1 MKPIFLLLLF
11 CSFTTKHSLTEK
23 YYVTFVKGSV
33 IVSKTKLPV
42 KIGDVLTD
50 DDRLIFKDLSSK
62 VSCIH
67 PTKGRYDITP
77 LKGKS
82 NADNEL
88 VAMLKSSLT
97 HSAVNYSLSTR
108 SIGFDGN
115 DPLVY
120 FKAIETQGRIL
131 FIENEPFSVK
141 TSYKMDD
148 KNFFFIQF
156 EDNGTTVAH
165 KIKQNNFQLFF
176 SKENF
181 LTSLGIPVETASIFY
196 QSYDN
201 GLSNS
206 TIIADFKPVLATKE
220 EISNEINLIEKVAA
234 SKDKKKVKSE
244 IVNHLFDNYGKI
256 DAERLMIF
264 TYFKN

>member
-1 MKPIFLLLLF
+1 MKHIFLLLLF
-11 CSFTTKHSLTEK
+11 CSFTTKNSLTEK

-42 KIGDVLTD
+42 KIGDVLTEED
-50 DDRLIFKDLSSK
+50 KLIFKDLSSK

-77 LKGKS
+77 IKAKS
-82 NADNEL
+82 SGDNEL
-88 VAMLKSSLT
+88 VAILKSNLT

-115 DPLVY
+115 DPLLY
-120 FKAIETQGRIL
+120 FKALETQGRIL
-131 FIENEPFSVK
+131 FIENEPFLVK
-141 TSYKMDD
+141 ATYKMDD

-181 LTSLGIPVETASIFY
+181 LTSSGIPVETASICY
-196 QSYDN
+196 QSYVN
-201 GLSNS
+201 GHSNS
-206 TIIADFKPVLATKE
+206 TVIADFKPIIATKE
-220 EISNEINLIEKVAA
+220 EISNEINLIEKIVV

-244 IVNHLFDNYGKI
+244 IVNHLFENYGKI
-256 DAERLMIF
+256 DAEGLKIF